1 MAGPEDW
8 YAPAEPAPKA
18 APAVAPAPA
27 APQAPAQPAW
37 GGPKYEPEKKA
48 AQVLGGVTLYDKDDK
63 PVVVEAH
70 DAPAKILSGEYG
82 YKADTLVP
90 IKVNGVVNQIP
101 AANLKKLQG
110 VAGVT
115 TATGHELKQ
124 AELQRDYGDFGHAA
138 EAYAVNTLDSASL
151 GMSNFL
157 VGGLGGDEVKE
168 HLRKVNEANP
178 NAAIAGQLTGIIAP
192 IAADVLTGGLATP
205 VVGAD
210 IAATV
215 ARLGLKGEQAAE
227 AARLI
232 AQGGKAIKT
241 AEELSVLAKGA
252 AEARGLGTAAEAM
265 DVARLAGEAP
275 SAVGAGERLLGAGKT
290 LATGAGKAVA
300 GPTRAVE
307 YVGKTVENL
316 FKEAVGPE
324 ATSFAGKLAQK
335 AIPATAKTAA
345 EGALYGAGSVLGQQS
360 LEENPDYFGEKMLH
374 GIGYGALMGGAIGAG
389 TAGLGAVGRKVLG
402 ANAERF
408 AEGADKAIV
417 GAVDREGKFAQAID
431 DLPGG
436 RSALRK
442 MLLGGEAPLVRAGD
456 NIQGIAPKVSDALKA
471 QEAAMPTY
479 YARLDQ
485 AGRDMVEHVG
495 HEVRQGPTLAS
506 LEKIVAD
513 TLTPPKVSAMERAV
527 EPNLAAFEKAR
538 EAALGDLRAAGGLDT
553 IAAHAE
559 PAGPKTTQV
568 PRTQAEQGKFL
579 GENIKDPKVLDFINN
594 PDPHKAVPDWLKFET
609 KVEEKVAG
617 KAKPKPGTGRAFLEE
632 PRLTYAQTAE
642 YIQKVKAIAENPE
655 NSARIRSKYEELAK
669 SLTANLEAD
678 AQEKFF
684 SSGRGKELF
693 ELLQKGGDR
702 ASVDA
707 VKAGQGGQARAELL
721 EYGTNLLTLRQL
733 RVANEA
739 AQHSLA
745 VATEKAAPVAQAG
758 LSLGKQALGAGLGSA
773 LGTHGLHGIP
783 GYGAALAAAG
793 LVGKIAKDA
802 AKKTWGERGQSAVA
816 SFYDK
821 MSTLGGAVE
830 IAGAVQKERDALIRE
845 ISERTGRSRSA
856 APGIPAAELGGKDL
870 AERYQSAV
878 DKVLEY
884 AVSENSRAHV
894 QATAGQ
900 LAPYSAG
907 AARAFELAALR
918 TTQYLVN
925 ALPKPRIA
933 PDSMYPKADKHAA
946 SDAEMARWLRVYEV
960 AHNPNVVLKHVS
972 KGIVPT
978 QAEVDAWY
986 AMAPASAQNAANE
999 LATNAANADKK
1010 PDFATQQAIAAVQP
1024 PGKRGRGVPKDTQKA
1039 LQYAGGAPEHT
1050 SKGGYAGGSPEP
1062 ATKGGYA
1069 GGSPERGNPRVSRPY
1084 TASSTVQRGHKG
1096 W

>member
-8 YAPAEPAPKA
+8 YAPALPAPKA
-18 APAVAPAPA
+18 APAPAPA
-27 APQAPAQPAW
+27 SAAPQVPAAS
-37 GGPKYEPEKKA
+37 GAVKEEKKV
-48 AQVLGGVTLYDKDDK
+48 AQVVGGVTLYDKDDK

-70 DAPAKILSGEYG
+70 EAPAKVLSGEYG

-90 IKVNGVVNQIP
+90 VKVNGVVNTIP
-101 AANLKKLQG
+101 AANLKKL
-110 VAGVT
+110 AGVPGIET
-115 TATGHELKQ
+115 VSGHELKQ

-138 EAYAVNTLDSASL
+138 EAYAVNTLDSATL
-151 GMSNFL
+151 GISNF
-157 VGGLGGDEVKE
+157 VAGGLGGHAVKE

-210 IAATV
+210 IAATI

-241 AEELSVLAKGA
+241 AEELSVLAKSAEAARGVGTAVEA
-252 AEARGLGTAAEAM
+252 AE
-265 DVARLAGEAP
+265 VARLAGAASREAG
-275 SAVGAGERLLGAGKT
+275 AVEGLLGVGKT
-290 LATGAGKAVA
+290 AATGVGKAVA

-307 YVGKTVENL
+307 YVGKTVESL
-316 FKEAVGPE
+316 FKEAVGTE
-324 ATSFAGKLAQK
+324 ATTFAGKLAQK

-374 GIGYGALMGGAIGAG
+374 GIGYGALMGGIVGAG
-389 TAGLGAVGRKVLG
+389 TSGLGAVGRKVLG

-408 AEGADKAIV
+408 AEGADKAVV

-456 NIQGIAPKVSDALKA
+456 NIQAIAPKVSDALAA
-471 QEAAMPTY
+471 QEAAMPSY
-479 YARLDQ
+479 YAKLDAVGKSDLIRKIVGSDVVRGPRLS
-485 AGRDMVEHVG
+485 
-495 HEVRQGPTLAS
+495 S

-513 TLTPPKVSAMERAV
+513 TLTPPKASAMERAV

-553 IAAHAE
+553 VAAHAE
-559 PAGPKTTQV
+559 PAGPKVTQV
-568 PRTQAEQGKFL
+568 PRTQAEQGRFL

-609 KVEEKVAG
+609 KVESQAAEKAPG
-617 KAKPKPGTGRAFLEE
+617 KAQTGRQYVNE
-632 PRLTYAQTAE
+632 PRLTFGQTAE

-655 NSARIRSKYEELAK
+655 LPGRVRERYAELAK
-669 SLTANLEAD
+669 SLTSSVEAE
-678 AQEKFF
+678 ATEKFF
-684 SSGRGKELF
+684 GSGQAKRM
-693 ELLQKGGDR
+693 
-702 ASVDA
+702 ADA
-707 VKAGQGGQARAELL
+707 VAKEGVNKALEVFKDMKGSPDLL
-721 EYGTNLLTLRQL
+721 EYASNLLSLRQL

-739 AQHSLA
+739 AQHSL
-745 VATEKAAPVAQAG
+745 VAASEKAVPAAQAG
-758 LSLGKQALGAGLGSA
+758 LSIGKQALGAGVGSA

-793 LVGKIAKDA
+793 LVGNIAKDA

-821 MSTLGGAVE
+821 LSTLGGAVE
-830 IAGAVQKERDALIRE
+830 IAGAVQKEREALIRE

-884 AVSENSRAHV
+884 AVSETSRAHV

-933 PDSMYPKADKHAA
+933 PDSMWSKADKHAA

-986 AMAPASAQNAANE
+986 AMAPASARNAANE
-999 LATNAANADKK
+999 LATNAANAGKK

-1039 LQYAGGAPEHT
+1039 IQYGGGSPEHT

-1062 ATKGGYA
+1062 TTKGGYA
-1069 GGSPERGNPRVSRPY
+1069 GGSPERSNPRVSRPY
-1084 TASSTVQRGHKG
+1084 TASSTVQRGHRG
-1096 W
+1096 Y